1 VQEIDQHPLHKN
13 FGGDGFMPGHVS
25 FDTSFLLP
33 AGKPILQLLSANFE
47 FFRPQD
53 TWPII
58 AKFDRVEGTEIWGF
72 WAEISN
78 IWTHPAL
85 LLRFI

>member
-53 TWPII
+53 T
-58 AKFDRVEGTEIWGF
+58 
-72 WAEISN
+72 
-78 IWTHPAL
+78 
-85 LLRFI
+85 